1 MKNNNKPLI
10 NNKYDAN
17 RSERSLGD
25 LGKYPR
31 LVIFRSNKHIYSQ
44 LVDDN
49 KQITLLSSSSK
60 DKNFQIEKCKNKIDL
75 SKEVAFNL
83 AEKIKTKK
91 IKKVVFDRN
100 GYLYHG
106 RVKAFAEAVR
116 EKGIKI

>member
-1 MKNNNKPLI
+1 MAKTDFKRKNWLK
-10 NNKYDAN
+10 KKA
-17 RSERSLGD
+17 RSKRTLGP

-31 LVIFRSNKHIYSQ
+31 VVIFRSNKHIYSQ

-49 KQITLLSSSSK
+49 KHETILSSSSK
-60 DKNFQIEKCKNKIDL
+60 DKNFKMNKYNKIDL

-83 AEKIKTKK
+83 AEKLKDKK
-91 IKKVVFDRN
+91 IKKIVFDRN

-106 RVKAFAEAVR
+106 RIKAFADAIR